1 VSPTGERCSSL
12 LWIQHRFAIS
22 PSGRI
27 RFAGAKQQ
35 TKNPKYVAEA
45 NLRRMCPEPQ
55 AKGISPQGDVL
66 DEGIRF
72 LFNLSAGQQE

>member
-1 VSPTGERCSSL
+1 
-12 LWIQHRFAIS
+12 
-22 PSGRI
+22 
-27 RFAGAKQQ
+27 
-35 TKNPKYVAEA
+35 
-45 NLRRMCPEPQ
+45 MCPEPQ